1 MKLAVIFTAL
11 VTFAGIA
18 SADELGPADPY
29 GQPQV
34 QPARRDPMRAQ
45 ERRIRRE
52 QRMLR
57 REMRITKLIRK
68 YDLNHDGVVDR
79 GEMPPRLARRLQR
92 LDRNHDGWLDANDI
106 APRRRQ

>member
-1 MKLAVIFTAL
+1 MKLAVMFTAW
-11 VTFAGIA
+11 VSFAGIA
-18 SADELGPADPY
+18 SADDFGPA
-29 GQPQV
+29 GQPQI
-34 QPARRDPMRAQ
+34 QPAPRDPARAQ
-45 ERRIRRE
+45 MRRIRRE

-57 REMRITKLIRK
+57 REMRIAKLIRK

-106 APRRRQ
+106 APPRGQ